1 MTSAL
6 SEQSQRLERFLRHK
20 GMDYKEGEEEGVE
33 AMDGRDVS
41 SLLSQTLYVAALSIW
56 D

>member
-20 GMDYKEGEEEGVE
+20 GMDYKEGERKVRKQWMGEMLVHC
-33 AMDGRDVS
+33 
-41 SLLSQTLYVAALSIW
+41 
-56 D
+56 